1 MRNSSLLSNMR
12 RLNNTGE
19 KQGLKLTEEVA
30 EVRVFYIFLVIG
42 AVVVARQRCDLCSTS
57 LCYTYEHFSSHYYI
71 LS

>member
-57 LCYTYEHFSSHYYI
+57 
-71 LS
+71 